1 MSKNSNCNSCKK
13 SLRFFG
19 PDLQNLNLQDS
30 RSERI
35 QQRWYNIFT
44 TTNIQEHPPRVF
56 QENWNTIITDCYL
69 SFLHSETKIKAG
81 YRLKTFP
88 CKWHLKSSFSGN
100 TYWKESFHLR
110 LDLIVFHH
118 LLATEQALALSIN
131 GQDESSNI
139 AFENDDSMEMKFP
152 YKKMFPNRE
161 FILWC

>member
-100 TYWKESFHLR
+100 TYWKHTILFTCRFQYTACR
-110 LDLIVFHH
+110 LPKFPRTH
-118 LLATEQALALSIN
+118 
-131 GQDESSNI
+131 SSN
-139 AFENDDSMEMKFP
+139 ALLCVSWHKNNASKF
-152 YKKMFPNRE
+152 
-161 FILWC
+161 